1 MNVADSAKRK
11 LFLSAIH
18 DAGNRHVSIEK
29 LRHLGSGAE
38 LGALARYLQDHEMVT
53 VLKNHTGDPEK
64 PFNLI
69 GITTKGV
76 DYISETGGLSAELS
90 VVTIRLHEDT
100 LRELLIAKAQQ
111 SDGDETVKGKLVDQ
125 LKSLPAEA
133 VLRLSEKALDA
144 ALRGW
149 PDALQWLQATI
160 LR

>member
-1 MNVADSAKRK
+1 MNVADQAKRK
-11 LFLSAIH
+11 LFLNAIH
-18 DAGNRHVSIEK
+18 DAGSRYVPIDK

-38 LGALARYLQDHEMVT
+38 LGALARYLQDHQMVT
-53 VLKNHTGDPEK
+53 FLKNNTGDVET
-64 PFNLI
+64 PFNQI
-69 GITTKGV
+69 AITTRGI